1 MYYIGCSE
9 RHTEHLERG
18 EKMAKLKVQRV
29 FDEFLLDPNLSL
41 RAKGFLTMVLTNNIT
56 HGIEIKEHCTDSME
70 DIKDTLLEL
79 RINKYI
85 RYNSELNILEA
96 NAVPYTNGMKKK
108 KNYKRKE
115 VIMYDIISNTK
126 TNC

>member
-1 MYYIGCSE
+1 MGNF
-9 RHTEHLERG
+9 
-18 EKMAKLKVQRV
+18 KVYRA
-29 FDEFLLDPNLSL
+29 FDEFLKDSNISL

-56 HGIEIKEHCTDSME
+56 HGIEIKGHCTDSMN

-96 NAVPYTNGMKKK
+96 NAVPYAKWNEEE
-108 KNYKRKE
+108 KE
-115 VIMYDIISNTK
+115 L
-126 TNC
+126 

>member
-1 MYYIGCSE
+1 
-9 RHTEHLERG
+9 
-18 EKMAKLKVQRV
+18 MAKLKVQRA

-41 RAKGFLTMVLTNNIT
+41 RAKRAKGFLTMVLTNNIT

-96 NAVPYTNGMKKK
+96 NAVPYTKWNEEE
-108 KNYKRKE
+108 KE
-115 VIMYDIISNTK
+115 L
-126 TNC
+126 

>member
-1 MYYIGCSE
+1 MYYIGYSE
-9 RHTEHLERG
+9 WYTERLERG
-18 EKMAKLKVQRV
+18 EEMARLKVHRA

-56 HGIEIKEHCTDSME
+56 HGIEIKEHCTDSMD

-96 NAVPYTNGMKKK
+96 NAVPYTKWNEDE
-108 KNYKRKE
+108 KNYKRKKA
-115 VIMYDIISNTK
+115 IMYDSIRNTK
-126 TNC
+126 INC

>member
-1 MYYIGCSE
+1 
-9 RHTEHLERG
+9 
-18 EKMAKLKVQRV
+18 MAKLKVNRT

-56 HGIEIKEHCTDSME
+56 HSIEIKEHCADSMN

-85 RYNSELNILEA
+85 RYNSELNISEA
-96 NAVPYTNGMKKK
+96 NAVSHDKWNEEEY
-108 KNYKRKE
+108 E
-115 VIMYDIISNTK
+115 L
-126 TNC
+126 